1 MADTLLLRLPP
12 ALDEHAT
19 WLVVDARGTPTGPP
33 QSGPLTL
40 AAARSAG
47 RRLVVLV
54 PGSEVL
60 LAAPE
65 VPAKAG
71 AKLAQLVPFALEEQ
85 LADDIDELHFAVGR
99 RVPGSFRVP
108 VAVVARSRMDTWLGA
123 LREAGLPTPDV
134 LAVDSELLP
143 HDPGHSVALLEGD
156 CVVVRA
162 PTGLPM
168 TLPAAALTEA
178 LVAVQSPADLAGGGV
193 RGLILYAGAAEW
205 HQSQAQV
212 EALRERFDGSRI
224 NLLTGGPLALLAQ
237 NLPSATPINL
247 LQGSY
252 APVGSKGLGWHAW
265 RLAAVLLLGLL
276 GLHMAGKAAALSLLH
291 SHEHQLDT
299 QIRDTFRTA
308 MQQESGAG
316 DARHLMEQRLA
327 LTRGINTGLLAAL
340 EAMVQARGTL
350 PGTVQVSSLN
360 YHNGLIDLKLTAP
373 DAASLDR
380 LSAALRSGG
389 WQAQL
394 QGGNHGPQGYEGR
407 VQIRTGG

>member
-40 AAARSAG
+40 AAARTAG
-47 RRLVVLV
+47 RRVVVLV

-60 LAAPE
+60 LAEPE

-71 AKLAQLVPFALEEQ
+71 AKLGQLVPYALEEQ

-99 RVPGSFRVP
+99 RVAGSSRVP
-108 VAVVARSRMDTWLGA
+108 VAVVARSLMDAWLGA
-123 LREAGLPTPDV
+123 LREAGITADV

-156 CVVVRA
+156 VVVVRA

-193 RGLILYAGAAEW
+193 RGLILYTGAAEW
-205 HQSQAQV
+205 HQNQSQV

-224 NLLTGGPLALLAQ
+224 NLLTGGPLALFAQ
-237 NLPSATPINL
+237 RLPSATPINL

-252 APVGSKGLGWHAW
+252 APAGSKGTGWQAW
-265 RLAAVLLLGLL
+265 RLVAGLL
-276 GLHMAGKAAALSLLH
+276 VGLLALHVVGKSAALSLLH

-316 DARHLMEQRLA
+316 DARRLMEQRLA
-327 LTRGINTGLLAAL
+327 LSRGINTGLLAAL

-350 PGTVQVSSLN
+350 PGAVQVSSLN

-373 DAASLDR
+373 DASSLDR
-380 LSAALRSGG
+380 LSAALRSSG